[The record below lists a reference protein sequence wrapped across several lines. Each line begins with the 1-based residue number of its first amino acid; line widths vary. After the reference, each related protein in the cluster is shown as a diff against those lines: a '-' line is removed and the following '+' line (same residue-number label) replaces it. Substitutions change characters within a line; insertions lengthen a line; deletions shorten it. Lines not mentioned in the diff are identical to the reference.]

1 MRSLLFTL
9 AMLATFSLHAQTGE
23 SAWSYVDYE
32 QYSDYRKLEVLNDS
46 LIVGIGT
53 QGICDQSGFLAV
65 FFIDGRQKWRI
76 DINSCGRLAN
86 VDLLIDRAGDILVT
100 GYGIR
105 TGTLYGCSRS
115 GDQDGF
121 YLQKYSPNG
130 DTLINSFYPR
140 GAGVPQITQLP
151 DSNYVWWIGHK
162 AYYIHPSGIIV
173 DSISLPAK
181 KVLDLQV
188 KSDSS
193 LFWLLENQIILTD
206 FYFNQTN
213 EWLPTE
219 KLISSTLERDTI
231 WVMSQN
237 GVYTFS
243 GESLNDP
250 RKDNFPS
257 GFRPLGLS
265 KRIDKNG
272 ILFFGNQ
279 TGFFEVFVLTEDSY
293 LRPIINPIKGSDVR
307 FALQYQEAYFF
318 SGFQDLEKD
327 APFREM
333 KNGFV
338 SYLKADSIND
348 YRLQNDVSLNV
359 QSQGFVEPPNPDID
373 IFLPGTDSLIAQGYR
388 IKFFV
393 DLIIQNHGSDTLKS
407 GYVYSNSVGQFNCTE
422 GRVKMI
428 IDSLNLAPGELRP
441 QQIQYFDL
449 VYKDVNVAVD
459 TYQYCFYVA
468 GPNRQLDGFV
478 DNNEACTSL
487 IITGTKGS
495 HRPNL
500 THQIRLSPNPAT
512 SEVNIRLDG
521 KDPIR
526 SLILLNHAGQQMPA
540 SYELNGQDAILQRS
554 QLPPGLYYLRVQTEA
569 GWGVRKLV
577 WQ

>member
-9 AMLATFSLHAQTGE
+9 AMLTSFSLYAQTGAT
-23 SAWSYVDYE
+23 AWSYVDFE

-46 LIVGIGT
+46 LLVGIGT

-65 FFIDGRQKWRI
+65 FFMDGSQKWRI

-121 YLQKYSPNG
+121 YLQKYSATG

-140 GAGVPQITQLP
+140 DVGVPQITQLP

-162 AYYIHPSGIIV
+162 AYYINTSGVIV

-188 KSDSS
+188 KSDSR

-206 FYFNQTN
+206 FRLNQIN
-213 EWLPTE
+213 EWLTTDQ
-219 KLISSTLERDTI
+219 LISSTLKEDTL

-237 GVYTFS
+237 GIYIFL

-250 RKDNFPS
+250 QKENFPP
-257 GFRPLGLS
+257 GFRPIGLS

-272 ILFFGNQ
+272 IIIFGNQ
-279 TGFFEVFVLTEDSY
+279 TKFFDVFALTENSY
-293 LRPIINPIKGSDVR
+293 LRPQINPIKGSDVR
-307 FALQYQEAYFF
+307 FALQYKEAYFF
-318 SGFQDLEKD
+318 SGFQSLEKD

-338 SYLKADSIND
+338 SYFREFPIND
-348 YRLQNDVSLNV
+348 NRQQSDVSLKV
-359 QSQGFVEPPNPDID
+359 QSKGFVEPPNPDID
-373 IFLPGTDSLIAQGYR
+373 IFQPGTDSLIAQGYR

-393 DLIIQNHGSDTLKS
+393 DLIIQNHGPDTLKS
-407 GYVYSNSVGQFNCTE
+407 AYVYSNSVGQFNCTE
-422 GRVKMI
+422 GRVKIM
-428 IDSLNLAPGELRP
+428 IDSLDLAPGELWP

-459 TYQYCFYVA
+459 TFQYCFYVV
-468 GPNRQLDGFV
+468 GPNRQLDGFI
-478 DNNEACTSL
+478 DDNEACTSL
-487 IITGTKGS
+487 IITGTKRS
-495 HRPNL
+495 LRPNR
-500 THQIRLSPNPAT
+500 TQQIRLSPNPAT
-512 SEVNIRLDG
+512 DQVHIQLDSEEPVEKI
-521 KDPIR
+521 
-526 SLILLNHAGQQMPA
+526 ILLNHAGQQMPA
-540 SYELNGQDAILQRS
+540 SYELNGQDAILQRGH
-554 QLPPGLYYLRVQTEA
+554 LPPGLYYLRVQTEA

-577 WQ
+577 LR